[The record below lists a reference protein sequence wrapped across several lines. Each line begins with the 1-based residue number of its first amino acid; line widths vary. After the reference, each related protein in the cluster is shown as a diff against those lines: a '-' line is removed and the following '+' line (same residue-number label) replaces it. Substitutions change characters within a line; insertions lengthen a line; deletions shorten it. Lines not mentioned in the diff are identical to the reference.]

1 MEEQQNSSKEKKSR
15 SLIGTIFLIAFVYL
29 AFAQPII
36 SLLFEKDIVSSET
49 VLVKVDK
56 KESGN
61 FDLGLLSKYKF
72 KYTVQVIDRDGWIG
86 YIRHIYS
93 NKELKAGLK
102 YGLEICPVECDSWFE
117 FFFVPSIWSHYS
129 FDISEIYNNN
139 PELKNINF
147 QTENNDKLFEIIE
160 SKYSIWKGAS
170 GD

>member
-1 MEEQQNSSKEKKSR
+1 MEEQQNSSKGNKFS
-15 SLIGTIFLIAFVYL
+15 SFIVTIFLIAFFYL
-29 AFAQPII
+29 VLVQPLI
-36 SLLFEKDIVSSET
+36 SLFFQKDTVSSET
-49 VLVKVDK
+49 VLVKVEK

-72 KYTVQVIDRDGWIG
+72 KQTVQVIDRDGWIG